1 MGKLYKLNGNMA
13 EISISKELYPLITIK
28 KAIANYLDNVYIK
41 LEDVNNNVLLK
52 IQLKN
57 ENYDLEKIVGEFYN
71 ELLRESLRYDIA
83 NETKNLRELIIA
95 RALYTTCI
103 DVDGE
108 NIEEMNTT
116 NAETYEEEFDINEIA
131 VNWFDSNNNKEEKKC

>member
-57 ENYDLEKIVGEFYN
+57 ENDNLEKIVGEFYN
-71 ELLRESLRYDIA
+71 ELADALA
-83 NETKNLRELIIA
+83 KRELGISIKK
-95 RALYTTCI
+95 
-103 DVDGE
+103 
-108 NIEEMNTT
+108 
-116 NAETYEEEFDINEIA
+116 TYEKYLAEHEE
-131 VNWFDSNNNKEEKKC
+131 